1 MMTETLVEVLLRLRL
16 ELPVHPSA
24 HTNGAAP
31 RPVAVVGAMEGD
43 RHTLG
48 ALCIRLEL
56 ERMGW
61 QVFYL
66 GADVPVEDF
75 SAMQRAREA
84 TLVCVSFAPPRTGAD
99 MQRCVR
105 ILTEF
110 YDDGSPFS
118 LALGGHAAAEAD
130 FSSMETPFT
139 ALGTFV
145 SVKDFNESLLAGF
158 GIPGGVA

>member
-1 MMTETLVEVLLRLRL
+1 MSRAHPMLRASSNRAF
-16 ELPVHPSA
+16 SSITTA
-24 HTNGAAP
+24 TCFITT
-31 RPVAVVGAMEGD
+31 D
-43 RHTLG
+43 RAGSQITG
-48 ALCIRLEL
+48 
-56 ERMGW
+56 
-61 QVFYL
+61 FYI
-66 GADVPVEDF
+66 G
-75 SAMQRAREA
+75 AMQRAREA

-110 YDDGSPFS
+110 YDAGSPFS

-130 FSSMETPFT
+130 FSSMDTPFT

-145 SVKDFNESLLAGF
+145 SVKDFHESLITGF

>member
-1 MMTETLVEVLLRLRL
+1 
-16 ELPVHPSA
+16 
-24 HTNGAAP
+24 
-31 RPVAVVGAMEGD
+31 
-43 RHTLG
+43 
-48 ALCIRLEL
+48 
-56 ERMGW
+56 
-61 QVFYL
+61 VFYL

-84 TLVCVSFAPPRTGAD
+84 ALVCVSFAPPRTGAD

-110 YDDGSPFS
+110 YDDTSPFS
-118 LALGGHAAAEAD
+118 LALGGYAAAEAD
-130 FSSMETPFT
+130 FSSLSTPFT

-145 SVKDFNESLLAGF
+145 SVKDFHDGLLAGF